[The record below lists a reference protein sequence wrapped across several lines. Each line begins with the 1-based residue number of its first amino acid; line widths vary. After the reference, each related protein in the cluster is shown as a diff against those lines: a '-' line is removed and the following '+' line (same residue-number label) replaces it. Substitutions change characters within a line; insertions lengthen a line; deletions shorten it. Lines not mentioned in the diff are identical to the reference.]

1 MKKNN
6 FVLWAIIA
14 IVIIGSVFGI
24 IKLASK
30 SQAPNSGS
38 DTLAL
43 TISAINDN
51 ENIKGDKEAKATLIE
66 YSDFQCPAC
75 GSYYP
80 ILKKVAEDMENQVR
94 FAYRHFPLPQHKNA
108 KLAAAV
114 AEAAGKQGQ
123 FWEMHDLIFQNQ
135 SDWSEEKNAAVIFA
149 QYAQDLQ
156 LDLAKFKTDIASE
169 EIKAKIENDYKSGV
183 KAGVNSTPSFF
194 LNGEKMT
201 NPHNYDEFKNA
212 IEQVLGQSN

>member
-1 MKKNN
+1 MKNKIILWSVI
-6 FVLWAIIA
+6 VL
-14 IVIIGSVFGI
+14 VIIGSVFGI

-30 SQAPNSGS
+30 SQTPGSGS

-43 TISAINDN
+43 TVSAINAN
-51 ENIKGDKEAKATLIE
+51 ENVKGNKEAKATLIE

-80 ILKKVAEDMENQVR
+80 ILKKVAEDMGAQVQ
-94 FAYRHFPLPQHKNA
+94 FAYRHFPLSQHKNA
-108 KLAAAV
+108 KLAATV
-114 AEAAGKQGQ
+114 AEAAGKQGK

-149 QYAQDLQ
+149 KYAQEVG
-156 LDLAKFKTDIASE
+156 LDLAKFQTDIASE

-194 LNGEKMT
+194 LNGEKIT
-201 NPHNYDEFKNA
+201 NPRNYDEFKNA
-212 IEQVLGQSN
+212 ILQALGQSN

>member
-1 MKKNN
+1 MKNKIILWSVI
-6 FVLWAIIA
+6 VL
-14 IVIIGSVFGI
+14 VIIGSVFGI

-30 SQAPNSGS
+30 SQTPGSGS

-51 ENIKGDKEAKATLIE
+51 ENVKGNKNATTTLIE

-80 ILKKVAEDMENQVR
+80 ILKKVAEDMGSQVK

-108 KLAAAV
+108 KLAATV
-114 AEAAGKQGQ
+114 AEAAGKQGK

-149 QYAQDLQ
+149 KYAQDLK
-156 LDLAKFKTDIASE
+156 LDLAKFQTDIASE
-169 EIKAKIENDYKSGV
+169 EIKAKIENDYKSGA

-194 LNGEKMT
+194 LNGKKLD
-201 NPHNYDEFKNA
+201 NPRNYDEFKNA
-212 IEQVLGQSN
+212 ILQALGQSN

>member
-1 MKKNN
+1 MKNKIILWSVI
-6 FVLWAIIA
+6 VL
-14 IVIIGSVFGI
+14 VVIGSVFGI

-30 SQAPNSGS
+30 SQTPGSGS

-51 ENIKGDKEAKATLIE
+51 ENVKGNKNATTTLIE

-80 ILKKVAEDMENQVR
+80 ILKKVAEDMGAQVR

-108 KLAAAV
+108 KLAATV
-114 AEAAGKQGQ
+114 AEAAGKQGK

-135 SDWSEEKNAAVIFA
+135 SDWSEEKMLRLSSPNTP
-149 QYAQDLQ
+149 
-156 LDLAKFKTDIASE
+156 KTLESGSGAIPNRHRFRRNKSE
-169 EIKAKIENDYKSGV
+169 N
-183 KAGVNSTPSFF
+183 
-194 LNGEKMT
+194 
-201 NPHNYDEFKNA
+201 
-212 IEQVLGQSN
+212 

>member
-1 MKKNN
+1 MKSKTI
-6 FVLWAIIA
+6 LWTIIA
-14 IVIIGSVFGI
+14 VVVIGSIFGI
-24 IKLASK
+24 VKLASK
-30 SQAPNSGS
+30 SQTPGSGS

-43 TISAINDN
+43 TISAISDN
-51 ENIKGDKEAKATLIE
+51 ENIKGDKNAKAALIE

-80 ILKKVAEDMENQVR
+80 ILKKVSEDLGAQVK
-94 FAYRHFPLPQHKNA
+94 FAYRHFPLSQHKNA
-108 KLAAAV
+108 KLAATV
-114 AEAAGKQGQ
+114 AEAAGKQGK

-149 QYAQDLQ
+149 KYAQDLQ
-156 LDLAKFKTDIASE
+156 LDLAKFQTDIASE

-194 LNGEKMT
+194 LNGKKLD
-201 NPHNYDEFKNA
+201 NPRNYDEFKNA
-212 IEQVLGQSN
+212 ILQALGQSN

>member
-1 MKKNN
+1 MKNKTI
-6 FVLWAIIA
+6 LWTIIA

-30 SQAPNSGS
+30 SQVSDSGS
-38 DTLAL
+38 NTLAL

-51 ENIKGDKEAKATLIE
+51 ENVKGNKEAKVSLIE

-80 ILKKVAEDMENQVR
+80 ILKKVSEDLGEQVR

-108 KLAAAV
+108 KLAATV
-114 AEAAGKQGQ
+114 AEAAGKQNK

-135 SDWSEEKNAAVIFA
+135 SDWSEEKNAAIIFA
-149 QYAQDLQ
+149 KYAQDLN
-156 LDLAKFKTDIASE
+156 LDLALFQTDIASD

-183 KAGVNSTPSFF
+183 KAGVNSTPTFF
-194 LNGEKMT
+194 LNGKKLD
-201 NPHNYDEFKNA
+201 NPRNYDEFKNA
-212 IEQVLGQSN
+212 ILQALGQSD

>member
-14 IVIIGSVFGI
+14 IVIIGSIFGV
-24 IKLASK
+24 IKMASK
-30 SQAPNSGS
+30 SQVSDSGS
-38 DTLAL
+38 NISAL
-43 TISAINDN
+43 TISAINAD

-75 GSYYP
+75 ASYYP
-80 ILKKVAEDMENQVR
+80 ILKKVSEDMGNQVR

-108 KLAAAV
+108 KIAATV
-114 AEAAGKQGQ
+114 AEAAGKQGK

-149 QYAQDLQ
+149 KYAQDLQ
-156 LDLAKFKTDIASE
+156 LDLAKFQTDIASE

-194 LNGEKMT
+194 LNGKKLD
-201 NPHNYDEFKNA
+201 NPRNYDEFKNA
-212 IEQVLGQSN
+212 ILQALGQSN